1 MGLPFEEHHALVH
14 EGEAIGPWLWLQDI
28 GDLEPGAGRDRA
40 SSEFDGSRDGSESC
54 NQDKR
59 YGCAVPRL
67 IIQTQRLP
75 ERLLPEGSTLE
86 AVAAGSI
93 SVPHRRRCLIGR
105 DPRH

>member
-1 MGLPFEEHHALVH
+1 MRGKPSDLGSGFRTLGIWSLELGETGLLRSLMLSA
-14 EGEAIGPWLWLQDI
+14 
-28 GDLEPGAGRDRA
+28 
-40 SSEFDGSRDGSESC
+40 GSRDGSESC